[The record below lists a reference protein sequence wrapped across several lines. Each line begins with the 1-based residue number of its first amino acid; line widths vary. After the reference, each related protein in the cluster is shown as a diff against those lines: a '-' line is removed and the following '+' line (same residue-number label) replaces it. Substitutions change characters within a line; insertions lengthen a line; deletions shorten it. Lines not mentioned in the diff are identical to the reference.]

1 MMDKFAATFI
11 GAFLGGISY
20 HFHNKALQTKKFECE
35 VYYKEAKA
43 FTNAHETWRKQT
55 PTTTLVSNSTMHFK
69 KDVFDQAMNV
79 LEFCETPTHLID
91 AHDCKETYRN
101 WKRSIKHF
109 QLDYHNN

>member
-20 HFHNKALQTKKFECE
+20 HFHNKALQTKKIECD

-43 FTNAHETWRKQT
+43 FTNAHEPWRKQ
-55 PTTTLVSNSTMHFK
+55 SRNKQH
-69 KDVFDQAMNV
+69 VFDQAMNV
-79 LEFCETPTHLID
+79 LAFCETPTHLID
-91 AHDCKETYRN
+91 AHDCKESYRN
-101 WKRSIKHF
+101 WKQCVKNF